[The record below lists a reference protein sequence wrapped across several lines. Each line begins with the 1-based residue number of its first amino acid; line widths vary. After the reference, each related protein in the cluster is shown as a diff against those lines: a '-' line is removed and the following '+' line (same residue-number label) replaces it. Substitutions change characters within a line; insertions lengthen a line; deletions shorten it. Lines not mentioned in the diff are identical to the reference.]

1 MEEKCVLFSELDLN
15 AVKMDGFSKIHTVEV
30 SDANMIPS
38 QSQTWLGITE
48 LQ

>member
-1 MEEKCVLFSELDLN
+1 MEEKCALFSELDLN
-15 AVKMDGFSKIHTVEV
+15 AVKMDGFSKILIVEV
-30 SDANMIPS
+30 SDVNTILS